1 MNVVLVSNILTPYR
15 KIFYDKLY
23 EFFKSNGINFNVVVM
38 ADTEPNRKWRYNNY
52 KSNYTKI
59 LKFKS
64 ITFKGIYI
72 HVNFDIKRTIE
83 ELKPDIVIA
92 GSSYLAP
99 TIWRLIS
106 LKSKYKYKLYYWNE
120 SHLHEKREYNK
131 IIFKIREISRKLIL
145 NKFDGFWYAGKYAK
159 ELIKKYCEEDKEMIF
174 VPNLIEN
181 EKFSKAS
188 SFSKEQKK
196 IIREKFNVEENKFL
210 FICPA
215 RLSEVKG
222 IDKFIE
228 KYKNCQNRDKAT
240 ILIAGEGEL
249 KDKIE
254 RIIKNNN
261 LDIRLLG
268 YKNEDEMIELYAI
281 ADCFLL
287 PSLSDPN
294 PLTCIEALWSGLPL
308 LVSNHVGN
316 YPETIIEGINGYVF
330 NYSQEN
336 IINIVDR
343 VIDSSNEWINNAKI
357 NSLKIAETTYDC
369 DKEVQRIINEM
380 I

>member
-23 EFFKSNGINFNVVVM
+23 EIFKENDINFNVIVM
-38 ADTEPNRKWRYNNY
+38 ADTEPNRKWKYDDY
-52 KSNYTKI
+52 KSNYTKK
-59 LKFKS
+59 LKSKS
-64 ITFKGIYI
+64 ITLKGIYI
-72 HVNFDIKRTIE
+72 HINTDIEKTLTNIN
-83 ELKPDIVIA
+83 PDIIIA
-92 GSSYLAP
+92 GSSYLSP

-106 LKSKYKYKLYYWNE
+106 LKSRYKYKLYYWNE
-120 SHLHEKREYNK
+120 SHLYEKRDYNK
-131 IIFKIREISRKLIL
+131 VIFKIREDMRKFIFK
-145 NKFDGFWYAGKYAK
+145 KFDGFWYAGEYAK
-159 ELIKKYCEEDKEMIF
+159 ELIQKYCKEDKEMIF

-181 EKFSKAS
+181 TKFYKANEFSEDEKN
-188 SFSKEQKK
+188 K
-196 IIREKFNVEENKFL
+196 IKNKLNIERNKFI

-228 KYKNCQNRDKAT
+228 KYKGCRNKNNAT

-249 KDKIE
+249 KE
-254 RIIKNNN
+254 RIEEMIRRYN

-316 YPETIIEGINGYVF
+316 SPETIIKGINGYVF
-330 NYSQEN
+330 NYNEDNFLN
-336 IINIVDR
+336 IIENM
-343 VIDSSNEWINNAKI
+343 IDSSQEWISNAKI
-357 NSLKIAETTYDC
+357 NSLKIAKNTYDC
-369 DKEVQRIINEM
+369 EKEVKRIVNQLT
-380 I
+380 